1 MSLVLRAKTLSKKF
15 VGVQALDK
23 VSLDIEAGTIH
34 CLAGEN
40 GSGKST
46 FVKTISGIYQPDE
59 GEILLNGNAYTA
71 LTPVQAMREGV
82 QVIYQDLSLFPYMS
96 LAENIALNRLRL
108 EGGKIVDWKKMR
120 RVAREQTEKI
130 GVDMD
135 LNATAMETSMAGR
148 QIAAICR
155 ALSQDAKLLFMDEP
169 TAALTRQEVDRL
181 LKVVQE
187 LKNKG
192 LSVVFIS
199 HKLDEIFRISD
210 NITIFRDG
218 KKIGDFESAQ
228 LDEKSLAYHMTGR
241 DVRYPRY
248 RRGPERTDR
257 IDAEGGAPL
266 LQVKGLSKQG
276 HYRDVGFE
284 IRRGDILGLIGLL
297 GSGRTELAMSLFGLN
312 PPDSGTVVFEGEAA
326 RISSPVEA
334 NRLGIALLPEDRGT
348 QGLFR
353 ERGIR
358 ENMTSTLLDRLA
370 SGFRALDIQKERE
383 IAENGVKKLRIRA
396 PDIETPV
403 GTLSGGNAQKVVV
416 AKWSAASPKLFIMD
430 SPTVGIDIG
439 SKAEIYEMVQ
449 SFARDGMA
457 VLFITDEL
465 EELMCNCNR
474 VLVMA
479 NHRIIA
485 ELNEHDMDRPDA
497 ERRIADLIGG
507 SSGNGVRV

>member
-1 MSLVLRAKTLSKKF
+1 MSNLVLQARMLSKKF

-59 GEILLNGNAYTA
+59 GEIVLNGNAYA
-71 LTPVQAMREGV
+71 GLTPVQAMREGV
-82 QVIYQDLSLFPYMS
+82 QVIYQDLSLFPHMS
-96 LAENIALNRLRL
+96 LAENIALNRLHL
-108 EGGKIVDWKKMR
+108 SGKKMISWKEVGR
-120 RVAREQTEKI
+120 IAREQTEKI
-130 GVDMD
+130 GIDLD
-135 LNATAMETSMAGR
+135 LNATARETSMAGR
-148 QIAAICR
+148 QIVAICR
-155 ALSQDAKLLFMDEP
+155 ALSQDARLLFMDEP

-228 LDEKSLAYHMTGR
+228 LDEPSLVYHMTGR

-248 RRGPERTDR
+248 ERHSSDDT
-257 IDAEGGAPL
+257 PL
-266 LQVKGLSKQG
+266 LEVKRLNKQG
-276 HYRDVGFE
+276 HYQDVSFQ

-312 PPDSGTVVFEGEAA
+312 PPDEGVVMFDREIVSVA
-326 RISSPVEA
+326 SPVEA
-334 NRLGIALLPEDRGT
+334 HRLGIALLPEDRSS

-353 ERGIR
+353 ERSIR
-358 ENMTSTLLDRLA
+358 ENVTSTLLDHLT
-370 SGFRALDIQKERE
+370 SGFWAVNIQKERA
-383 IAENGVKKLRIRA
+383 IAEESVKKLRIRA
-396 PDIETPV
+396 PSVETHV

-416 AKWSAASPKLFIMD
+416 AKWSAANPKLFIMD
-430 SPTVGIDIG
+430 SPTVGIDMG

-449 SFARDGMA
+449 SFAHNGMA
-457 VLFITDEL
+457 ILFITDEL

-485 ELNEHDMDRPDA
+485 ELDEKAMAQGARY
-497 ERRIADLIGG
+497 IADLIGAAG
-507 SSGNGVRV
+507 TRQR

>member
-1 MSLVLRAKTLSKKF
+1 MSNLVLQAKALSKKF

-59 GEILLNGNAYTA
+59 GEIVLNGNVYAA
-71 LTPVQAMREGV
+71 LTPAHAMREGV

-108 EGGKIVDWKKMR
+108 DGVKIVDWKEVW
-120 RVAREQTEKI
+120 RVAKEQTEKI
-130 GVDMD
+130 GVDVD
-135 LNATAMETSMAGR
+135 LNATAIETSMAGR

-155 ALSQDAKLLFMDEP
+155 ALSQDARLLFMDEP

-181 LKVVQE
+181 LKVVCE
-187 LKNKG
+187 LKNNG

-218 KKIGDFESAQ
+218 KKVGDFESAR

-248 RRGPERTDR
+248 RRE
-257 IDAEGGAPL
+257 AEAAAAPL
-266 LQVKGLSKQG
+266 LAVKGLSKQG
-276 HYRDVGFE
+276 HYHDVSFE

-312 PPDSGTVVFEGEAA
+312 PPDTGVVAFEGKTA

-334 NRLGIALLPEDRGT
+334 KRLGIALLPEDRGS

-358 ENMTSTLLDRLA
+358 ENITSTLLDRLA
-370 SGFRALDIQKERE
+370 VGLRAIDAHRERE
-383 IAENGVKKLRIRA
+383 IAEEGVKKLRIRA
-396 PDIETPV
+396 PGVETPV

-416 AKWSAASPKLFIMD
+416 AKWSAANPKLFIMD

-449 SFARDGMA
+449 SFAKGHMA

-485 ELNEHDMDRPDA
+485 ALDEGDMEQPGA

-507 SSGNGVRV
+507 SARKEEERGVRI

>member
-1 MSLVLRAKTLSKKF
+1 MSNLVLQARALSKKF

-23 VSLDIEAGTIH
+23 VSLGIETGTIH

-46 FVKTISGIYQPDE
+46 FVKTISGLYQPDE
-59 GEILLNGNAYTA
+59 GDILLNGNVYTG

-82 QVIYQDLSLFPYMS
+82 QVIYQDLSLFPHMS

-108 EGGKIVDWKKMR
+108 SGAKIVDWKKIWR
-120 RVAREQTEKI
+120 IAKEQTEKI
-130 GVDMD
+130 GVDID

-148 QIAAICR
+148 QITAICR

-218 KKIGDFESAQ
+218 KKIGDFASGQ

-248 RRGPERTDR
+248 RRSLGDDT
-257 IDAEGGAPL
+257 PL
-266 LQVKGLSKQG
+266 LQVKGLNKQG
-276 HYRDVGFE
+276 HYQDVSFQ
-284 IRRGDILGLIGLL
+284 IRPGDILGLIGLL
-297 GSGRTELAMSLFGLN
+297 GSGRTEFALSLFGLN
-312 PPDSGTVVFEGEAA
+312 PPEEGVVVFEGETVRVA
-326 RISSPVEA
+326 SPVEA
-334 NRLGIALLPEDRGT
+334 NRLGIALLPEDRGS
-348 QGLFR
+348 QGLFK

-358 ENMTSTLLDRLA
+358 ENVTSTLLGRLA
-370 SGFRALDIQKERE
+370 SGFRALDREKERE
-383 IAENGVKKLRIRA
+383 IAEEGVKKLRIRA
-396 PDIETPV
+396 PGIETPV

-416 AKWSAASPKLFIMD
+416 AKWSAANPKLFIMD

-449 SFARDGMA
+449 SFARGGMA

-474 VLVMA
+474 VLVMG

-485 ELNEHDMDRPDA
+485 ELDENAMTQSDA

-507 SSGNGVRV
+507 SAGKEVEV

>member
-1 MSLVLRAKTLSKKF
+1 VAGMSNLVLQARALSKKF

-23 VSLDIEAGTIH
+23 VSLDIEAGAVH

-46 FVKTISGIYQPDE
+46 FVKTISGIYRPDE
-59 GEILLNGNAYTA
+59 GEIVLNGNVYTA
-71 LTPVQAMREGV
+71 LTPVQAMKEGV
-82 QVIYQDLSLFPYMS
+82 QVIYQDLSLFLHMT
-96 LAENIALNRLRL
+96 LAENIALSRLRL
-108 EGGKIVDWKKMR
+108 GGKKIVDWKEVWRIAK
-120 RVAREQTEKI
+120 EQTEKI
-130 GVDMD
+130 GVEMD

-218 KKIGDFESAQ
+218 RKIGDFESSR

-248 RRGPERTDR
+248 RRAPGRGDV
-257 IDAEGGAPL
+257 PL
-266 LQVKGLSKQG
+266 LEVKNLSKQG
-276 HYRDVGFE
+276 HYRDVSFK
-284 IRRGDILGLIGLL
+284 IRQGDILGLIGLL
-297 GSGRTELAMSLFGLN
+297 GSGRTELALSLFGLN
-312 PPDSGTVVFEGEAA
+312 PPDSGSIVFGGEAA
-326 RISSPVEA
+326 RIAFPVEA
-334 NRLGIALLPEDRGT
+334 SRRGIALLPEDRAS

-358 ENMTSTLLDRLA
+358 ENVTSTLLGRLA
-370 SGFRALDIQKERE
+370 SGFRAIDVRKERE
-383 IAENGVKKLRIRA
+383 IARESVKKLRIRA
-396 PDIETPV
+396 PGVETPV

-416 AKWSAASPKLFIMD
+416 AKWSAANPRLFIMD

-457 VLFITDEL
+457 ILLITDEL
-465 EELMCNCNR
+465 EELMCNCSR

-479 NHRIIA
+479 DHRLIA
-485 ELNEHDMDRPDA
+485 ELDESDMEQPGA

-507 SSGNGVRV
+507 AARKEEEV

>member
-1 MSLVLRAKTLSKKF
+1 MK
-15 VGVQALDK
+15 
-23 VSLDIEAGTIH
+23 
-34 CLAGEN
+34 
-40 GSGKST
+40 
-46 FVKTISGIYQPDE
+46 
-59 GEILLNGNAYTA
+59 
-71 LTPVQAMREGV
+71 EGV
-82 QVIYQDLSLFPYMS
+82 QVIYQDLSLFLHMT
-96 LAENIALNRLRL
+96 LAENIALSRLRL
-108 EGGKIVDWKKMR
+108 GGRKIVDWKEVW
-120 RVAREQTEKI
+120 RVAKEQTEKI
-130 GVDMD
+130 GVEMD

-169 TAALTRQEVDRL
+169 TAALTRKEVDRL

-218 KKIGDFESAQ
+218 RKIGDFASSQ

-248 RRGPERTDR
+248 RRAPGHGDE
-257 IDAEGGAPL
+257 PL
-266 LQVKGLSKQG
+266 LEVKDLSKQG
-276 HYRDVGFE
+276 HYRNVSFG

-297 GSGRTELAMSLFGLN
+297 GSGRTELALSLFGLN
-312 PPDSGTVVFEGEAA
+312 PPDSGAIAFEGEAV
-326 RISSPVEA
+326 RISFPVEA
-334 NRLGIALLPEDRGT
+334 SRRGIALLPEDRAS

-358 ENMTSTLLDRLA
+358 ENVTSTLLDRLA
-370 SGFRALDIQKERE
+370 SGFRAINIRKERK
-383 IAENGVKKLRIRA
+383 IAEEGVRKLRIRA
-396 PDIETPV
+396 PGIETPV

-416 AKWSAASPKLFIMD
+416 AKWSAANPRMFIMD

-449 SFARDGMA
+449 SFAHGGMA
-457 VLFITDEL
+457 VLLITDEL
-465 EELMCNCNR
+465 EELLCNCNR

-479 NHRIIA
+479 NRRIIA
-485 ELNEHDMDRPDA
+485 ELDEGDMERPGA
-497 ERRIADLIGG
+497 EKRVADLIGG
-507 SSGNGVRV
+507 AARKEEEA